1 MTTTIK
7 VPIGANELIIETGK
21 LAKQADGAVTVRF
34 GDTVVLTTA
43 VAAAKPKE
51 GQDFF
56 PLTVDYREKSSAA
69 GRFPGGYFK
78 REGRPTEK
86 EILTSR
92 MTDRPLRALFPRG
105 FFNDTQI
112 IGILFSADGE
122 NDPDILMMNGAS
134 AALAIS
140 DIPFE
145 GPIGAVR
152 VGMVNGEFIANPTHA
167 QIRESALDLIYVGTD
182 DKLMMIEGASKEI
195 DEATML
201 RAIDFAHENVR
212 NIIAGIRELV
222 SKVGKP
228 KRALVLDAPDAA
240 LVSKAR
246 AFLADKLVP
255 ALMTQGKMERSA
267 KLAVLQDELQAALTA
282 VHPNVT
288 KAQVK
293 QCFEDAEEEAVRRQ
307 ILDHGKRIDGR
318 GPKDLRKI
326 SCEVGVLPRTHGTAL
341 FSRGETQALVITTL
355 GSQSDAQEFDAW
367 TGGPT
372 EKHFLLHYNF
382 PPFSVGE
389 TGRTGAPGRR
399 EIGHGALA
407 ERSIQQVMP
416 TKAENWPYVVRCTSE
431 IMESNGSTSMAT
443 VCGATLSLLD
453 AGVPL
458 KAPVAGISIGLV
470 SEPDGS
476 RAELITDI
484 MGTEDF
490 FGDMD
495 FKVAGTRNGI
505 TGFQTDL
512 KIKGLSFDLVKGA
525 FEQARVT
532 RLQILDLM
540 AQAIAEP
547 RAEFSKYAPRIE
559 VIKIAPDK
567 IGKLI
572 GPGGKTI
579 NKIVAET
586 GVQIDIEDDGTVN
599 IFSNDGAAMARAKE
613 IVSGITGEFEIG
625 KIYRGTVVTIKE
637 FGAFV
642 EVFPGSD
649 GLVHISELA
658 DRRVERTED
667 VVKLGDVIDVKC
679 IGIDDKGRVK
689 LSRKAAMAEKD
700 AIARGEPIPAIEPSQ
715 PSEQGG
721 REPREQREPRP
732 RREDRFERGDRGD
745 RGERRDRGDRGG
757 RDERRDE
764 RRDDRGERNDRGGY
778 RPVELRGDD
787 EPPVEKPPVDI
798 GRVVHGKVVSLKEY
812 GAFVEIQPGVEGLVH
827 ISEWAE
833 YRVRRMED
841 VTGVGDEVWVKI
853 IGVDERGRVKLSRK
867 AALSQG
873 VS

>member
-1 MTTTIK
+1 MKTTTQI
-7 VPIGANELIIETGK
+7 PLGANSLIIETGH
-21 LAKQADGAVTVRF
+21 LAKQADGAVLVQY
-34 GDTVVLTTA
+34 GETVVLATA
-43 VAAAKPKE
+43 VAAATPKE

-69 GRFPGGYFK
+69 GKFPGGYFK

-86 EILTSR
+86 EILTAR
-92 MTDRPLRALFPRG
+92 MTDRPLRPLFPKG

-112 IGILFSADGE
+112 IGILLSADGE
-122 NDPDILMMNGAS
+122 NDPDVLMINGAS

-145 GPIGAVR
+145 GPVGAVR
-152 VGMVNGEFIANPTHA
+152 VGMINGEFIVNPTHP

-182 DKLMMIEGASKEI
+182 EKLMMIEGSAQEVSE
-195 DEATML
+195 DAMMS
-201 RAIDFAHENVR
+201 AIEFAHGHVR
-212 NIIAGIRELV
+212 KIIAGIRELQA
-222 SKVGKP
+222 KVGKP
-228 KRALVLDAPDAA
+228 KRALKLDAPEPA
-240 LVSKAR
+240 VVKKAR
-246 AFLADKLVP
+246 AFLADRLVP

-267 KLAVLQDELQAALTA
+267 KLGALEAELKTALTA
-282 VHPNVT
+282 EFPNVT
-288 KAQVK
+288 DAQVT
-293 QCFEDAEEEAVRRQ
+293 QCFEDAEEEAIRRQ

-318 GPKDLRKI
+318 GPKDLRNI
-326 SCEVGVLPRTHGTAL
+326 SCEVGVLPRTHGSAL

-372 EKHFLLHYNF
+372 EKTFLLHYNF

-407 ERSIQQVMP
+407 ERSILQVMP
-416 TKAENWPYVVRCTSE
+416 RKKEDNWPYVVRCTSE

-495 FKVAGTRNGI
+495 FKVAGTREGI

-512 KIKGLSFDLVKGA
+512 KIRGLSFDLARGA
-525 FEQARVT
+525 FQQAREA
-532 RLQILDLM
+532 RNQILDIM
-540 AQAIAEP
+540 AQTLPQHREQ
-547 RAEFSKYAPRIE
+547 FSKYAPRIE
-559 VIKIAPDK
+559 VLKIDPDK

-599 IFSNDGAAMARAKE
+599 IFSNNGDAMARAKE
-613 IVSGITGEFEIG
+613 IVEGITGEFEIG

-642 EVFPGSD
+642 EVFPGAD

-700 AIARGEPIPAIEPSQ
+700 AIARGEPIPPFEPSQ
-715 PSEQGG
+715 PSE
-721 REPREQREPRP
+721 PRESRP
-732 RREDRFERGDRGD
+732 RREDRFERGDR
-745 RGERRDRGDRGG
+745 RDRGDRGERGG
-757 RDERRDE
+757 RGG
-764 RRDDRGERNDRGGY
+764 RDDRRDNRDNRDHRGEREERGGY
-778 RPVELRGDD
+778 KPVELRG
-787 EPPVEKPPVDI
+787 EEEQQPVERPDVEI
-798 GRVVHGKVVSLKEY
+798 GKVVRGKVVSLKDY